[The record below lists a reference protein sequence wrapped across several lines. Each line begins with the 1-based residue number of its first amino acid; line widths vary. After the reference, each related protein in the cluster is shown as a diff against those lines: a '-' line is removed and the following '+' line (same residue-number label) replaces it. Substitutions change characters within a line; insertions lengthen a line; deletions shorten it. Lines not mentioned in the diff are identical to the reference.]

1 MPAAI
6 PGVSPSPIPAPA
18 PASNGSSSTNPN
30 GTSNGVLN
38 FTQNFDTFLTL
49 LTTQLQ
55 NQDPLNPMDS
65 NQFTQ
70 QLVEFSQVEQQ
81 IKTNSQLSTMIT
93 NQAGSE
99 AISAQSLVGQTIQ
112 YNGSQAVLQNGQA
125 NFSYTLP
132 SNASAVSIS
141 IQDASGNTVYAGSGQ
156 TKAGTYNFTWNGQ
169 NSSGQQLPDG
179 GVYTVKIQAVDA
191 NNNPI
196 TATTTA
202 TGVVTGVS
210 VNNNVAT
217 FDVSGIQV
225 PMNQLITIVN
235 PSSSTSS

>member
-1 MPAAI
+1 MTAAI
-6 PGVSPSPIPAPA
+6 PGVSNSPIPASTA
-18 PASNGSSSTNPN
+18 ASNGSSSSNAN

-132 SNASAVSIS
+132 SNASAVSIT
-141 IQDASGNTVYAGSGQ
+141 IQDANGNTVYSGSGQ
-156 TKAGTYNFTWNGQ
+156 TNAGTYNFTWNGQ
-169 NSSGQQLPDG
+169 NSSGQQQPDG
-179 GVYTVKIQAVDA
+179 GIYTVKIQAVDA
-191 NNNPI
+191 SNNPI

-210 VNNNVAT
+210 VTNNVAT
-217 FDVSGIQV
+217 FNVSGIQV
-225 PMNQLITIVN
+225 PMNQLVTIVN

>member
-1 MPAAI
+1 MTSAI
-6 PGVSPSPIPAPA
+6 PSATSMPNAA
-18 PASNGSSSTNPN
+18 ANAAANGSTSSNAN
-30 GTSNGVLN
+30 GTSNGILN

-49 LTTQLQ
+49 LTTQMK
-55 NQDPLNPMDS
+55 NQDPLNPIDS
-65 NQFTQ
+65 DQFTQ

-81 IKTNSQLSTMIT
+81 IKTNSQLSTMIN

-112 YNGSQAVLQNGQA
+112 YNGNQATLQNGQA
-125 NFSYTLP
+125 AYSYTLP
-132 SNASAVSIS
+132 SDASAVSIS
-141 IQDASGNTVYAGSGQ
+141 IQDANGNTVFTGAGQ

-169 NSSGQQLPDG
+169 NNSGQQQAD
-179 GVYTVKIQAVDA
+179 GVYTLKVQAVDA

-210 VNNNVAT
+210 VTNNVAT
-217 FDVSGIQV
+217 FNLSGVQV
-225 PMNQLITIVN
+225 PMNQLVSIVN
-235 PSSSTSS
+235 SSTSTSS